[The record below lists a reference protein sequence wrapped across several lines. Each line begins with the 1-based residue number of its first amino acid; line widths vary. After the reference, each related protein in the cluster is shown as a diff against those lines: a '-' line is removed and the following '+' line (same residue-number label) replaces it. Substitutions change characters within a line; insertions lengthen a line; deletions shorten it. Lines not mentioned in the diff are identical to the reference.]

1 MPDASMTQKVRPN
14 GRGHGGDTSPKDQ
27 VFEPAST
34 CLHDNPMTVPL
45 LLARSIGWCILFQG
59 VAAAGLGD
67 DETAGC
73 RGS

>member
-1 MPDASMTQKVRPN
+1 MVEVTAATPHQK
-14 GRGHGGDTSPKDQ
+14 TKF
-27 VFEPAST
+27 FEPAPT

-45 LLARSIGWCILFQG
+45 LLARSVGWCILFQG

-73 RGS
+73 RRS